1 MFNSKVYILSIAIL
15 FLIASLTSI
24 AKDSISKFLPK
35 TNNTTTENKDSEKED
50 ESDDE
55 LEDEE
60 DEVNNPDENFKLIA
74 IYQVANKP
82 RALIKDLA
90 NPEDSAKEYQVGD
103 YLGEIQAFSIS
114 KILFNPTPRIELIDV
129 NGLSYVIKPKN
140 SDSPNSASAASMSSK
155 PLPTYFSGG
164 KTKIKRAT
172 ATSTETPAASP
183 KATEKKEEG
192 NLESAIKNDS
202 ASPSAASA
210 PTQASTPPPQPQ
222 NQAPPTQQQE
232 PSSATAQPSSATAQ
246 PSSNPSGQT
255 QPSTS
260 DTTSMTD
267 SMADGA
273 TPMEDT
279 RPSNPFGE

>member
-15 FLIASLTSI
+15 FLIANLASI

-50 ESDDE
+50 EGDEE

-129 NGLSYVIKPKN
+129 NGLSYVIKPKS
-140 SDSPNSASAASMSSK
+140 SDSQNSPSAASMSSK

-164 KTKIKRAT
+164 KAKIKRAT
-172 ATSTETPAASP
+172 VTSTETPAAAP

-192 NLESAIKNDS
+192 SLESAIKNDS
-202 ASPSAASA
+202 AAPAATSA
-210 PTQASTPPPQPQ
+210 PTQPSTPPPQNIQ
-222 NQAPPTQQQE
+222 PPPAQE
-232 PSSATAQPSSATAQ
+232 SGSVTAQPSPTSSGQVQ
-246 PSSNPSGQT
+246 PSSSE
-255 QPSTS
+255 
-260 DTTSMTD
+260 TTGMTEAMTD
-267 SMADGA
+267 SMTEEAA
-273 TPMEDT
+273 PMEDT